1 MAQLVAGRIGY
12 WSALIILVALVGCS
26 GEPTPVQQ
34 GAEPEASTLPPVAPR
49 PSNSCQLLPTSFS
62 SYEEALAR
70 VRGAS
75 FRIQEEQST
84 EKSSWVRGAEY
95 YSCDGLT
102 GYFILTTD
110 RGSFIH
116 QGVPSAVWEDFK
128 QASSYGAYYNRN
140 IKGRYR
146 M

>member
-1 MAQLVAGRIGY
+1 MV
-12 WSALIILVALVGCS
+12 LVALVGCS
-26 GEPTPVQQ
+26 GEPAHVEQ

-49 PSNSCQLLPTSFS
+49 PSNSCLLLPASFS
-62 SYEEALAR
+62 SYDEAKAS

-75 FRIQEEQST
+75 FRIQDELST
-84 EKSSWVRGAEY
+84 DASSWVRHAEY

-110 RGSFIH
+110 RGSYMH
-116 QGVPSAVWEDFK
+116 QGLPLQVWEGFK